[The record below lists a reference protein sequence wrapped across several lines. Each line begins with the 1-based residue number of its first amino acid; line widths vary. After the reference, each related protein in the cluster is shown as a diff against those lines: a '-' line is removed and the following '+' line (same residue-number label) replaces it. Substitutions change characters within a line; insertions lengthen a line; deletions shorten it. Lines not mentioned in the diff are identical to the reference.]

1 MRSPLEL
8 IDSRRYLAPSTSF
21 VSGAVEVEVEVEAVE
36 VEAVEVEVEVVEV
49 VEVRAAP

>member
-21 VSGAVEVEVEVEAVE
+21 VSGAVEEVEVEVEAVE
-36 VEAVEVEVEVVEV
+36 
-49 VEVRAAP
+49 EVRAAP

>member
-21 VSGAVEVEVEVEAVE
+21 VGFVGFVGEEVEEK
-36 VEAVEVEVEVVEV
+36 
-49 VEVRAAP
+49 VRAAGAAPKVE

>member
-21 VSGAVEVEVEVEAVE
+21 VSGAVEVELEV
-36 VEAVEVEVEVVEV
+36 VEVEVEVVVEV